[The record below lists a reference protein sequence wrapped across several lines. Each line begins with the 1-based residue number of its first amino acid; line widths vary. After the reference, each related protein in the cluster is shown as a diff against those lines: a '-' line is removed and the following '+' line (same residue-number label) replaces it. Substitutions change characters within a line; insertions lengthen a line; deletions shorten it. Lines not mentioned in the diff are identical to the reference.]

1 MNKIWPFLL
10 ISVLITGCSPT
21 VKVAVPDEPVTINLN
36 VKIEHEI
43 KVKIDKEL
51 DELFEEDEG
60 LF

>member
-1 MNKIWPFLL
+1 MNKIWPLLL

>member
-1 MNKIWPFLL
+1 MTKLLPLL
-10 ISVLITGCSPT
+10 ILSFFTAACSPT
-21 VKVAVPDEPVTINLN
+21 VKVAAPEKPITINLN

-51 DELFEEDEG
+51 DDLFEEDEG